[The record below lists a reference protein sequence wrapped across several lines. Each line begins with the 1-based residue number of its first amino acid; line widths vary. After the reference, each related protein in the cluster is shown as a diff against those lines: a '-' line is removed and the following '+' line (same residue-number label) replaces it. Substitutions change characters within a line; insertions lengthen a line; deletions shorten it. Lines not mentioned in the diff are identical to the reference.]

1 MKKIFLWS
9 FLLGTICL
17 SASAQS
23 GTNSPYSQYGL
34 GVLSD
39 QSQGFNRGM
48 DGLGYG
54 LRSGNYVNVLNPASY
69 SSVDSLTMLFDMG
82 LSLQLTNF
90 KDNGTKVNAKNANF
104 EYAVASFRLLPKF
117 GLSAGVLPYT
127 NIGYNYS
134 FSEKIGSS
142 STTTVQS
149 CHGEGGIHQA
159 FVGMGWNMFA
169 GLSIGVNASYLWGS
183 YHKTISVTSN
193 DAKVNSITK
202 GYKSSISSY
211 KIDLGMQY
219 EQKVSKNDA
228 FVIGATVGLGHKLGA
243 DAIVGI
249 SNVNSQTGVVQSSAD
264 TVTNA
269 FSIPLTIGGGISY
282 RHSNKWLIGFDYSLQ
297 KWGELDIPKINENT
311 QQYLMTSGLL
321 RDRSKFT
328 VGGEWTPKAYDSHN
342 FLNRVHYRLG
352 ASYATPYYNIG
363 NVKGPT
369 ELSVSA
375 GFGIPIFNAW
385 NNRSFLNLSAQWTH
399 TSAKDLIVENT
410 FRINVGLTFNERW
423 FQKWKV
429 K

>member
-228 FVIGATVGLGHKLGA
+228 FVIGATVGLGHKLGS

-297 KWGELDIPKINENT
+297 KWGELDFPKINENT

-399 TSAKDLIVENT
+399 TSAKNLIVENS

>member
-1 MKKIFLWS
+1 
-9 FLLGTICL
+9 
-17 SASAQS
+17 
-23 GTNSPYSQYGL
+23 
-34 GVLSD
+34 
-39 QSQGFNRGM
+39 M

-297 KWGELDIPKINENT
+297 KWGELDFPKINENT

>member
-297 KWGELDIPKINENT
+297 KWGELDFPKINENT

-321 RDRSKFT
+321 RDCSKFT

>member
-297 KWGELDIPKINENT
+297 KWGELDFPKINENT

-399 TSAKDLIVENT
+399 TSAKNLIVENT

>member
-297 KWGELDIPKINENT
+297 KWGELDFPKINENT

>member
-1 MKKIFLWS
+1 MSCLISRKDLIALIGLELFRFVVKLVRLMMAHSKTDNLTLYETSRLVGMLSEARNIFFRAMS
-9 FLLGTICL
+9 I
-17 SASAQS
+17 
-23 GTNSPYSQYGL
+23 
-34 GVLSD
+34 
-39 QSQGFNRGM
+39 R
-48 DGLGYG
+48 
-54 LRSGNYVNVLNPASY
+54 
-69 SSVDSLTMLFDMG
+69 
-82 LSLQLTNF
+82 
-90 KDNGTKVNAKNANF
+90 GTKVNAKNANF

-297 KWGELDIPKINENT
+297 KWGELDFPKINENT